1 MRVDFTK
8 AYHEETD
15 RLLAILESVEKLSET
30 RKPNN
35 RTHNAEGWGTEAITP
50 IAFS

>member
-15 RLLAILESVEKLSET
+15 RLLAIPEKVEKLSET
-30 RKPNN
+30 RKPSTTALTT
-35 RTHNAEGWGTEAITP
+35 RKAGALRQ
-50 IAFS
+50 